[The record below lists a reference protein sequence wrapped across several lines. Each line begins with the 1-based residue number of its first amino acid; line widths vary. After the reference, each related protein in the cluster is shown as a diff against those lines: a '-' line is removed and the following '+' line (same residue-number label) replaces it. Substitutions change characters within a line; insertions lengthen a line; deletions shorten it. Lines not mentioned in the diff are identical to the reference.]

1 MGIHWLKKIC
11 FFSLL
16 VGILIL
22 MNSWL
27 DVGGNR
33 QSRQQYDEAFHPKV
47 NADMI
52 IIGASHAAHGI
63 NPKYLEK
70 DDLKVFNFG
79 QDGAGPYF
87 FLKWY
92 RKIFQRYYRKPET
105 VIFGVHW
112 VMFESHTLQRQFE
125 QDSNFFPRYFLFQEL
140 HDFKEMKTLIL
151 NQFGFIRER
160 KKLPYRL
167 VRLFEK
173 RRRMGPYILPQYYN
187 GFVPYERKG
196 RLDKKK
202 GSKPKNDKVQ
212 INAFRELLDDFKKN
226 NIQVIL
232 VNIPGY
238 LPARDPDN
246 IQESIALIHKIAEEK
261 GIPFLDYETERIT
274 DLNTDPSLFSDWVH
288 LNGKGSD
295 AFTKLLKS
303 DLELLLKQKKTEQGT
318 PRT

>member
-1 MGIHWLKKIC
+1 
-11 FFSLL
+11 
-16 VGILIL
+16 
-22 MNSWL
+22 
-27 DVGGNR
+27 
-33 QSRQQYDEAFHPKV
+33 V

-125 QDSNFFPRYFLFQEL
+125 HDSNFFPHYFLFEEL
-140 HDFKEMKTLIL
+140 HDFKGMKTLIL
-151 NQFGFIRER
+151 NQFAFIRER
-160 KKLPYRL
+160 KTLPNRL

-173 RRRMGPYILPQYYN
+173 RRRMGPKNLAQYYN

-202 GSKPKNDKVQ
+202 GTKPKNDEVQ
-212 INAFRELLDDFKKN
+212 INAFRELLDDFKKD

-261 GIPFLDYETERIT
+261 GIPFLDYEMERIT

-303 DLELLLKQKKTEQGT
+303 DLELLLKQKKTKQGA

>member
-1 MGIHWLKKIC
+1 MRIHWLKKIC
-11 FFSLL
+11 FLSIL

-22 MNSWL
+22 MNSWMER
-27 DVGGNR
+27 GGNR
-33 QSRQQYDEAFHPKV
+33 QSRLQYDEAFHPKV

-70 DDLKVFNFG
+70 DGLKVFNFG

-92 RKIFQRYYRKPET
+92 RKILQRYYRKPET

-125 QDSNFFPRYFLFQEL
+125 QDSNYFPRYFLFEEL

-151 NQFGFIRER
+151 NQFAFIRER
-160 KKLPYRL
+160 KKIPHRL

-173 RRRMGPYILPQYYN
+173 RRRMGPYFIPQYYN

-202 GSKPKNDKVQ
+202 GFKPKNDQVQ

-226 NIQVIL
+226 EIQVVL
-232 VNIPGY
+232 VNIPGF
-238 LPARDPDN
+238 LHARDLED
-246 IQESIALIHKIAEEK
+246 IQESIALIRNIAGEK
-261 GIPFLDYETERIT
+261 GIPFLDYEIERIT
-274 DLNTDPSLFSDWVH
+274 ELNTDPNLFSDWVH

-303 DLELLLKQKKTEQGT
+303 DLELLLKHRKKEEGA

>member
-1 MGIHWLKKIC
+1 MEW
-11 FFSLL
+11 
-16 VGILIL
+16 
-22 MNSWL
+22 
-27 DVGGNR
+27 GGNR
-33 QSRQQYDEAFHPKV
+33 QSRAQYEEAFHPKV

-63 NPKYLEK
+63 NPKYLER
-70 DDLKVFNFG
+70 DGLKVFNFG

-92 RKIFQRYYRKPET
+92 RKIFQRYYKKPKT

-112 VMFESHTLQRQFE
+112 VMFESHTLQRQLE
-125 QDSNFFPRYFLFQEL
+125 QDSNFFPSYFLFEEL

-151 NQFGFIRER
+151 NQFAFIRER
-160 KKLPYRL
+160 KKLPHLL

-173 RRRMGPYILPQYYN
+173 RRRPGPHLVPQYYN
-187 GFVPYERKG
+187 GFIPYERKG

-202 GSKPKNDKVQ
+202 GFKPKNDQVQ

-226 NIQVIL
+226 EIKVVL
-232 VNIPGY
+232 VNIPGF
-238 LPARDPDN
+238 LHARDPED
-246 IQESIALIHKIAEEK
+246 IQESIALIRNIAEEK
-261 GIPFLDYETERIT
+261 GIPFLDYETEKIT

-288 LNGKGSD
+288 LNGKGSV
-295 AFTKLLKS
+295 AFTKMLKS
-303 DLELLLKQKKTEQGT
+303 DLELLLKQKKTEQGA